1 MQEIRIKNFT
11 PSPKKENNKYNKY
24 YGIRA
29 LKNKDNSYN
38 SNNWHPHPVAVHGC
52 GCFSKL

>member
-1 MQEIRIKNFT
+1 MQENRIKNFT

-29 LKNKDNSYN
+29 LIIKDNSYN
-38 SNNWHPHPVAVHGC
+38 SNNWHPHLTTNYAN
-52 GCFSKL
+52 L